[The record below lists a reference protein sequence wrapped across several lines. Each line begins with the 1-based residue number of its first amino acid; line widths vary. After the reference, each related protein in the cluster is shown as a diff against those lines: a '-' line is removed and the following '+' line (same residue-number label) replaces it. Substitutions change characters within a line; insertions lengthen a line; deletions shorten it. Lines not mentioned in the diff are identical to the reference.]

1 MRSMMYPF
9 QDRWREV
16 WRGAVRQ
23 QNTVVTVW
31 LAENSAIIQDVISFA
46 VAGGRYVSRTC
57 AEDRVGAGGVAVY
70 GRDFSGGRRRR
81 RSRTFRYGRHND
93 DGYLLRARDF
103 SAHRGPKSFGTS
115 QSDRLRSLVELRA
128 CGRHVRTRH
137 EDAERAP
144 RISRRLRRACR
155 DWDNADFVGSK
166 KSWRQTRV
174 HGVVLRLIRSP
185 SPTMISE
192 AISSPTFSTHQIGA
206 RKYRCKRGFTNK
218 LRGQRFSRL
227 PLPASP
233 VGNGQE
239 LA

>member
-1 MRSMMYPF
+1 MF
-9 QDRWREV
+9 RERALKIV
-16 WRGAVRQ
+16 LVLVGLLFTAGIFLLIAVR
-23 QNTVVTVW
+23 NP
-31 LAENSAIIQDVISFA
+31 SA
-46 VAGGRYVSRTC
+46 
-57 AEDRVGAGGVAVY
+57 
-70 GRDFSGGRRRR
+70 
-81 RSRTFRYGRHND
+81 
-93 DGYLLRARDF
+93 
-103 SAHRGPKSFGTS
+103 S
-115 QSDRLRSLVELRA
+115 QSDRLRTLVELRA

-166 KSWRQTRV
+166 RSWRQTRV

-218 LRGQRFSRL
+218 LRGRLSRL
-227 PLPASP
+227 
-233 VGNGQE
+233 
-239 LA
+239 